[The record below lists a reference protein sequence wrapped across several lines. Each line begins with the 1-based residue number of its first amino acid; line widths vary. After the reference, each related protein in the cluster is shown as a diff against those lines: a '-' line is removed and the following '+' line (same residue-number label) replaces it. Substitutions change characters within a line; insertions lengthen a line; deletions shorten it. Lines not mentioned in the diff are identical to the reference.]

1 MPNRAPRPLRRR
13 PRGARSGGKLDVA
26 GAMPRPSTRLHETGV
41 QREQLLEIPLA
52 HSTAHDTA
60 PPMES
65 WSGPGWEGRSG
76 PFPRPGRVGVLG
88 RSEVAGRLPGGCSS
102 PVAPGHARRNMPGGM
117 QEAPRCAV
125 AGQRPALPFRRCF
138 SGSAGPCPA
147 EHARRNTRSAALR
160 ARRAWP
166 GATRSGF
173 RVAETET
180 RPVGRVSADRSGTKA
195 YAFFSASI
203 CLRICAST
211 AAIAVMF
218 RIRREVAL
226 VVRMC
231 TGLLTPIRIG
241 PIATPSVNTRTRL

>member
-1 MPNRAPRPLRRR
+1 
-13 PRGARSGGKLDVA
+13 
-26 GAMPRPSTRLHETGV
+26 
-41 QREQLLEIPLA
+41 
-52 HSTAHDTA
+52 
-60 PPMES
+60 
-65 WSGPGWEGRSG
+65 
-76 PFPRPGRVGVLG
+76 
-88 RSEVAGRLPGGCSS
+88 
-102 PVAPGHARRNMPGGM
+102 MPGGI

-125 AGQRPALPFRRCF
+125 AGQRPALPFPRCFSGSAGPCPAKYKKHRAARSPASGRHCRFRAASPVAPGHARRNMPGGTREAPRCAVAGQRPALPFPRCF

-160 ARRAWP
+160 ARWAWP

-241 PIATPSVNTRTRL
+241 PIATPSVKTRTRL

>member
-1 MPNRAPRPLRRR
+1 
-13 PRGARSGGKLDVA
+13 
-26 GAMPRPSTRLHETGV
+26 
-41 QREQLLEIPLA
+41 
-52 HSTAHDTA
+52 
-60 PPMES
+60 
-65 WSGPGWEGRSG
+65 
-76 PFPRPGRVGVLG
+76 
-88 RSEVAGRLPGGCSS
+88 
-102 PVAPGHARRNMPGGM
+102 MPGGT

-125 AGQRPALPFRRCF
+125 AGQRPALPFPRCF
-138 SGSAGPCPA
+138 SGSARPCPA
-147 EHARRNTRSAALR
+147 EYKKRRAVRLSGSGRHYRFRAASPVALGHARRNTGSAALC